1 MRYKITIIVEPDL
14 NTELVG
20 VKEDFSAYCEKFGD
34 VKSVRV
40 EPIEAE
46 QMKMKLFVR
55 QMHWRISFLLSAV
68 VFVC

>member
-1 MRYKITIIVEPDL
+1 MRYKITIIVEPDP

-20 VKEDFSAYCEKFGD
+20 VKKDFTTYCEKFGD

-46 QMKMKLFVR
+46 QMKMKL
-55 QMHWRISFLLSAV
+55 
-68 VFVC
+68 

>member
-1 MRYKITIIVEPDL
+1 MQYKITIIVEPDL

-20 VKEDFSAYCEKFGD
+20 VKEDFITYCEKFGD

-46 QMKMKLFVR
+46 QMKMKL
-55 QMHWRISFLLSAV
+55 
-68 VFVC
+68 